1 MSGRRLEDAEIWERV
16 KKTTKP
22 LHTNHAAHEFRTQM
36 TAMEIAKPI
45 QMKPNPR
52 VVRPYRPEPE
62 ILVSLAPKPDLLDQ
76 STTRKISKGKISID
90 SKIDLH
96 GMTQA
101 EAYSRLYRF
110 TEMAYATG
118 RRTILVIT
126 GKGVKG
132 EGILRTMVPRWL
144 SEPSFRLMVSAY
156 NEAHISH
163 GGGGALYVRIRRKS
177 NRS

>member
-1 MSGRRLEDAEIWERV
+1 MPRKRHEDAEIWERV

-22 LHTNHAAHEFRTQM
+22 LHTNQAAHEFHEKM
-36 TAMEIAKPI
+36 VAMDVAKPI
-45 QMKPNPR
+45 QIKPNPR
-52 VVRPYRPEPE
+52 IIRPYKVEPE
-62 ILVSLAPKPDLLDQ
+62 ITVSLAPKPALLDQ
-76 STTRKISKGKISID
+76 STTRKISKGRIGID

-96 GMTQA
+96 GLTQA
-101 EAYSRLYRF
+101 EAYSKLYRF
-110 TEMAYATG
+110 IEMAYATD

-132 EGILRTMVPRWL
+132 EGILKAMVPRWL

-163 GGGGALYVRIRRKS
+163 GGGGALYVRIRKRKQ
-177 NRS
+177 

>member
-1 MSGRRLEDAEIWERV
+1 MSGKRLEDTEIWERV

-22 LHTNHAAHEFRTQM
+22 LHTNHTPHEFQN
-36 TAMEIAKPI
+36 AMATVEAAKPI
-45 QMKPNPR
+45 QIKPNPR
-52 VVRPYRPEPE
+52 VLRPYRSEPE
-62 ILVSLAPKPDLLDQ
+62 ITVSLAPKPNLLDQ
-76 STTRKISKGKISID
+76 STTRKISKGKIEID

-96 GMTQA
+96 GLTQA

-110 TEMAYATG
+110 IEMAYATG

-132 EGILRTMVPRWL
+132 EGILKAMVPRWL

-156 NEAHISH
+156 NEAHVYH
-163 GGGGALYVRIRRKS
+163 GGSGALYVRVRKKK
-177 NRS
+177 

>member
-1 MSGRRLEDAEIWERV
+1 MSRKRHEDAEIWERV

-22 LHTNHAAHEFRTQM
+22 LHTNQAGNEFLEKM
-36 TAMEIAKPI
+36 ASMEMVKPI
-45 QMKPNPR
+45 QIKPNPR
-52 VVRPYRPEPE
+52 VIRPYRAEPE
-62 ILVSLAPKPDLLDQ
+62 ISVSLAPKPTLLDQ
-76 STTRKISKGKISID
+76 STTRKISKGRISID

-110 TEMAYATG
+110 IEMAHAMG
-118 RRTILVIT
+118 RRTILVVT

-132 EGILRTMVPRWL
+132 EGILKAMVPRWL

-156 NEAHISH
+156 NEAHVSH
-163 GGGGALYVRIRRKS
+163 GGSGALYVRIRKKKQ
-177 NRS
+177 

>member
-1 MSGRRLEDAEIWERV
+1 MSSRRFDDSELWDRV

-22 LHTNHAAHEFRTQM
+22 LHTNHAASEFEKQM
-36 TAMEIAKPI
+36 GSFGAAKPI

-52 VVRPYRPEPE
+52 VIRPFRAEPE
-62 ILVSLAPKPDLLDQ
+62 ITVSLAPKPNLLDQ
-76 STTRKISKGKISID
+76 STTRKISKGKINID

-110 TEMAYATG
+110 IEMAYATG

-132 EGILRTMVPRWL
+132 EGILKTMVPRWL

-156 NEAHISH
+156 NESHISH
-163 GGGGALYVRIRRKS
+163 GGGGALYVRIRKKK
-177 NRS
+177 